1 MMDSLDSPAGSPR
14 LSDGDF
20 EKFRRMI
27 HGIAG
32 ISMSAAK
39 KPLVCGRLAKRMRQH
54 GMRSYGDYFELLMRE
69 SQELQIAVDLLT
81 TNETYFFREPSHF
94 DFLREAVQALPR
106 RQPAVRVWSAACSSG
121 EEAYT
126 IAMVL
131 DDALGTRPWEV
142 VASDIS
148 TRVLDRARAGHY
160 LIKDAERIPR
170 PLLARYCLQG
180 IGAQDGTFIID
191 APLRAHMRFMQLN
204 LNASLPTLGEF
215 DLIFLRNVMIYF
227 DLETKR
233 QVVERVLS
241 ALRPGGHFIISHA
254 ESLNGIPHGLD
265 LVSPSIYR
273 KPPG

>member
-1 MMDSLDSPAGSPR
+1 MDTAAAPPAGDLR
-14 LSDGDF
+14 LSDRDF

-39 KPLVCGRLAKRMRQH
+39 KPLVCGRLVKRIRQH

-69 SQELQIAVDLLT
+69 KQELQIAVDLLT

-94 DFLREAVQALPR
+94 EFLREALRPAPR
-106 RQPAVRVWSAACSSG
+106 QRAPARVWSAACSSG

-131 DDALGTRPWEV
+131 ADTLGERPWEV
-142 VASDIS
+142 LASDIS
-148 TRVLDRARAGHY
+148 TRVLERARTGHY
-160 LIKDAERIPR
+160 LMRDAARIPR
-170 PLLARYCLQG
+170 PLLAKYCLQG
-180 IGAQDGTFIID
+180 IGSQDGTFIID
-191 APLRAHMRFMQLN
+191 APLRARMQFRQVN

-215 DLIFLRNVMIYF
+215 DAIFLRNVMIYF

-233 QVVERVLS
+233 QVVGRILA

-254 ESLNGIPHGLD
+254 ENLNGVTHALQM
-265 LVSPSIYR
+265 VTPSVYR
-273 KPPG
+273 KPAG